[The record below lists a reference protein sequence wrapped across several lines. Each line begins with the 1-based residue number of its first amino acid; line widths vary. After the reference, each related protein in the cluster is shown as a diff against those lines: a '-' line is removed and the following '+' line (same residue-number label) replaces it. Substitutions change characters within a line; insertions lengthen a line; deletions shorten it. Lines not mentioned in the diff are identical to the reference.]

1 MGPLG
6 PPPQGEKVV
15 FQDIFFKGGNGGF
28 VDPLKLSRIFA
39 KKGSQGPNRA
49 PLTAL
54 ATDGCL
60 EHQIILFHCGLW
72 GISENMGAPNRIP
85 DDVKLNANL
94 SKYIKN
100 KHKKYI
106 EK

>member
-1 MGPLG
+1 MGRRWS
-6 PPPQGEKVV
+6 
-15 FQDIFFKGGNGGF
+15 FRTFFKGGNGGF
-28 VDPLKLSRIFA
+28 VDPLKSSRIFA

-54 ATDGCL
+54 VTDGCL
-60 EHQIILFHCGLW
+60 EHQIILFHCGFW

-94 SKYIKN
+94 SN
-100 KHKKYI
+100 KI
-106 EK
+106 EKSADPFRGLVAW